1 MATPSSTAETI
12 AKARDIA
19 RGTTRFLLPAGG
31 AFKVCRRVAG
41 RVAGRVIT
49 IGTRSDAGQPAP
61 AQLCLI

>member
-31 AFKVCRRVAG
+31 VFKVCR

-49 IGTRSDAGQPAP
+49 IGTRADAGQAI
-61 AQLCLI
+61 ALLRRAAAH

>member
-19 RGTTRFLLPAGG
+19 RGTTCFLIPAGG
-31 AFKVCRRVAG
+31 VFKVCR

-49 IGTRSDAGQPAP
+49 IGTRADAGQAI
-61 AQLCLI
+61 ALLRRAAAH

>member
-19 RGTTRFLLPAGG
+19 RGTTCFLLPVHG
-31 AFKVCRRVAG
+31 AFKVCR

-49 IGTRSDAGQPAP
+49 IGTRSDASQAI
-61 AQLCLI
+61 ALLRRAAAH